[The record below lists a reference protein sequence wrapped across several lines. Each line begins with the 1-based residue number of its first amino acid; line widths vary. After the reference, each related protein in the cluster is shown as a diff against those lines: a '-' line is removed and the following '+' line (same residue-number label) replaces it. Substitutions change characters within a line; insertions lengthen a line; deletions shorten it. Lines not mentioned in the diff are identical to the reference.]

1 MKPITKRTTQEQP
14 MIGWSL
20 EMVLDPSQEL
30 YRLAAVIDWAA
41 L

>member
-1 MKPITKRTTQEQP
+1 

-30 YRLAAVIDWAA
+30 YRLTSVID
-41 L
+41 LGRHGS